1 MSLSFLRVPVIA
13 LAALSLGGCATLFTG
28 TRDTITIDSNPS
40 GASVLIDGIE
50 MGRTPATFPLKRP
63 GLGSKTVMLRM
74 EGYEPRTFELQSD
87 FNLVSVLN
95 LTNPLAWGVDILTG
109 AVKTYSPKNYTITM
123 ERSRRA
129 MAQEFGVDEVV
140 LLGELTTNLMGE
152 IVIPAELEG
161 KEIAVVDPVLQQV
174 VILR

>member
-1 MSLSFLRVPVIA
+1 MLSYLRVPVIA
-13 LAALSLGGCATLFTG
+13 LTAFSLSGCATLFSG
-28 TRDTITIDSNPS
+28 TKDTLTIDSNPS

-63 GLGSKTVMLRM
+63 GLGSKTVMLRL
-74 EGYEPRTFELQSD
+74 EGYEPRTFELQTD
-87 FNLVSVLN
+87 FNLVSILN
-95 LTNPLAWGVDILTG
+95 LTNVVAWGVDILTG

-129 MAQEFGVDEVV
+129 MADELGVDEVV
-140 LLGELTTNLMGE
+140 LLGELTTNLTGD
-152 IVIPAELEG
+152 IVIPEELKG
-161 KEIAVVDPVLQQV
+161 KEIAVVDPLLQQV